1 MYVKPPEPPK
11 PKVAKPK
18 TNFVNKFMR
27 QNESYSVGNRVY
39 NGSAPSPHV
48 GGGLDKSGYATRD
61 ALART
66 TKQNMLKNLIKQN
79 QQKGL

>member
-1 MYVKPPEPPK
+1 MYLRPPEPPK
-11 PKVAKPK
+11 PKTKFVDNFLK
-18 TNFVNKFMR
+18 TN
-27 QNESYSVGNRVY
+27 QSYSVGNRVY

-48 GGGLDKSGYATRD
+48 GGGLDKSGYAERD

-66 TKQNMLKNLIKQN
+66 TKQNLLQNLIKKH